1 MTARWLLPLVLLS
14 ATALLPSAANAQPL
28 LHDAVAVVA
37 DPVTLDREVQ
47 AGAIPFQVHV
57 VYLNARN
64 LMPTIGALQ
73 FGLEVDPGLTVI
85 GHSTSGLLIQP
96 APLEYALV
104 LQDCVGVFGPSVTVA
119 VTLNVIRD
127 ETCPRAPE
135 SASKASTQR
144 ANRCSLATARA
155 TRCSNR

>member
-85 GHSTSGLLIQP
+85 GHSTAGCSSSLHRSSTRSYCRI
-96 APLEYALV
+96 ALA
-104 LQDCVGVFGPSVTVA
+104 C
-119 VTLNVIRD
+119 
-127 ETCPRAPE
+127 
-135 SASKASTQR
+135 SARVSQWP
-144 ANRCSLATARA
+144 
-155 TRCSNR
+155 